1 MTQQIS
7 EPKIG
12 DNARRVNHRGAH
24 GRVNDRAVDAE
35 HHIGDHMADGTIY
48 AGISPFT
55 KKPMF
60 TTPADAPLT
69 SCTFIEAKNYAAR
82 LDAHGH
88 HDWRVPTKAELNV
101 LFNNRAAIGGVGPS
115 ISDPLACHWSSS
127 TISEFFAP
135 GQRFS
140 DGLQADYS
148 KYNFTHPRLRCVR

>member
-12 DNARRVNHRGAH
+12 DNAR
-24 GRVNDRAVDAE
+24 RVNDRAVDAE
-35 HHIGDHMADGTIY
+35 HHIGDHMADGAIY

-69 SCTFIEAKNYAAR
+69 SCTFIEANAAR

-88 HDWRVPTKAELNV
+88 HEWRVPTKAELNV
-101 LFNNRAAIGGVGPS
+101 LFNNRAAIGGVGPN